1 VGLVGE
7 DFEDFSDQFGL
18 LVFEFDHVIGDL
30 DVFERHY
37 IHEDFVQILQLFNLR
52 FCGVVAHVVRVV
64 SALRFIR
71 DEIVV
76 DTDLGHSVGRGHAH
90 TALTS
95 KRPEGVRV
103 ALVLVDRE
111 EQVGVARR
119 QLNLQLVVFVF

>member
-1 VGLVGE
+1 MGLVGE

-18 LVFEFDHVIGDL
+18 LVLKFDHVVGDL

-37 IHEDFVQILQLFNLR
+37 VHEDFVQVLQLLDLGLG
-52 FCGVVAHVVRVV
+52 GVVAHVVRVV
-64 SALRFIR
+64 SALGFIR

-76 DTDLGHSVGRGHAH
+76 DTDLGHGVGRSHAH

-95 KRPEGVRV
+95 ERPEGVRV

-111 EQVGVARR
+111 EQIGVTRR
-119 QLNLQLVVFVF
+119 QLNLELVVFVF